1 VSTVAGPRSAIRLP
15 AAACAAGAHLP
26 LVFCECAT
34 SSVHYDHFSS
44 TRAQTHSVPLQ
55 AAVDPSVSAEVLARY
70 LLQPPATLA
79 VADCF
84 RPVLLEILNCL
95 LDKKN
100 EYTATNAVRY
110 YIAVEQILE
119 VAPHLERYTLL
130 ACICPINICL
140 LLSGMFGETLCTA
153 GSFCHTSQAHRQYC
167 SSCRSLMSLNR
178 QS

>member
-15 AAACAAGAHLP
+15 ATACAAGAHLP
-26 LVFCECAT
+26 LVFGERAT
-34 SSVHYDHFSS
+34 SSVHFDRFSP
-44 TRAQTHSVPLQ
+44 TRAQTHSVQ
-55 AAVDPSVSAEVLARY
+55 AVVDPSVSAEVLARY
-70 LLQPPATLA
+70 LLQPLATLA

-95 LDKKN
+95 LDKQN

-119 VAPHLERYTLL
+119 VAPHLERYTSL
-130 ACICPINICL
+130 ACSCPITICL
-140 LLSGMFGETLCTA
+140 LLSGMFDETLCTA
-153 GSFCHTSQAHRQYC
+153 GSCCHTSQAHRQYC